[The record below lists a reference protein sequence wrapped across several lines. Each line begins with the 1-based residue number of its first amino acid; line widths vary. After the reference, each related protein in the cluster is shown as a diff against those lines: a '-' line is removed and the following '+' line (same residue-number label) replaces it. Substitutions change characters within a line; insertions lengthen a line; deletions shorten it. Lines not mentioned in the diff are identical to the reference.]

1 MHPPHFLP
9 HSIENVDSACID
21 CVYSFAKRRGPT
33 PGRQKNNQLGV
44 LDAPTTSISPPQE
57 VSPQLPQ
64 SSSLSRLSHVLGQK
78 RHLPQ
83 HFPNNGIIAN
93 TAGSTNT
100 NFNNNNSNN
109 KIDSLLVA
117 CSMGGIGGNGS
128 AAANMNINA
137 MTNGDYSKMSLE
149 ELNLLLA
156 FHEQQQQHQQQQMQ
170 QQILQQRQQQQQN
183 YQQMQQEWLLQQIL
197 KNGTAS
203 ASSVSNIL
211 RGGITNSNN
220 LGAAGVMTTNTGMME
235 GMNNSNHSTPE
246 LTFAQNMALPG
257 GMMRGGIT
265 NSNNLGGAGVMTNGA
280 AGSPELSFAQKMAL
294 PAGMGNNSN
303 NLGAA
308 GVMTNTS
315 RSEGMYNNNNNASQD
330 SSAVVAAATHLQQ
343 QKELLHQ
350 VTEDQHHEEE
360 RKVRK
365 QEHRLSGM
373 SKSFTNGYSSSNDNN
388 DYPCIRPSKTRS
400 IGSTGDISV
409 DASLTSTA
417 AIMKELPISVAR
429 HLPLLQPNST
439 DGAVLRSYYELSTND
454 VLNLPPIPTDEE
466 YLDRLST
473 TSSLSSNTSNG
484 GKLLLPTFDQSA
496 LRAARF
502 AEIAL
507 GALANEQLSLA
518 RELINACA
526 VCLRDC
532 VNSPAH
538 PSCMYDVS
546 RAYFLLGVIHSFRG
560 DMLRYFKYRRVCMN
574 FIQKLEVSACCIF
587 TREFTFLYF
596 FLTHIHIILMS
607 RTFSI

>member
-1 MHPPHFLP
+1 M
-9 HSIENVDSACID
+9 
-21 CVYSFAKRRGPT
+21 
-33 PGRQKNNQLGV
+33 
-44 LDAPTTSISPPQE
+44 
-57 VSPQLPQ
+57 SPQLPQ

-100 NFNNNNSNN
+100 NFNNNNNNSNS

-117 CSMGGIGGNGS
+117 CSVGGIGGNGS
-128 AAANMNINA
+128 AAANMNIND

-156 FHEQQQQHQQQQMQ
+156 FHEQQQHQQQQKQQQGLQQNFQLMQ
-170 QQILQQRQQQQQN
+170 QQILQQRQQQN

-211 RGGITNSNN
+211 SGGITNSNN

-246 LTFAQNMALPG
+246 LTFAQKMALPG

-280 AGSPELSFAQKMAL
+280 AGTPELSFAQKMAL
-294 PAGMGNNSN
+294 PAGMGNNSD

-315 RSEGMYNNNNNASQD
+315 WSEGMNNNNNASQ
-330 SSAVVAAATHLQQ
+330 AVVAAATHLQQ

-350 VTEDQHHEEE
+350 VTEDQHHEEV

-388 DYPCIRPSKTRS
+388 DNPCIRPSKTRS

-473 TSSLSSNTSNG
+473 SSSLSTSNG

-507 GALANEQLSLA
+507 GALANDQLSLA

>member
-1 MHPPHFLP
+1 M
-9 HSIENVDSACID
+9 
-21 CVYSFAKRRGPT
+21 
-33 PGRQKNNQLGV
+33 
-44 LDAPTTSISPPQE
+44 
-57 VSPQLPQ
+57 
-64 SSSLSRLSHVLGQK
+64 
-78 RHLPQ
+78 
-83 HFPNNGIIAN
+83 
-93 TAGSTNT
+93 
-100 NFNNNNSNN
+100 
-109 KIDSLLVA
+109 
-117 CSMGGIGGNGS
+117 
-128 AAANMNINA
+128 
-137 MTNGDYSKMSLE
+137 
-149 ELNLLLA
+149 
-156 FHEQQQQHQQQQMQ
+156 
-170 QQILQQRQQQQQN
+170 
-183 YQQMQQEWLLQQIL
+183 
-197 KNGTAS
+197 
-203 ASSVSNIL
+203 SNIL

-246 LTFAQNMALPG
+246 LTFAQKMALPG
-257 GMMRGGIT
+257 GTM
-265 NSNNLGGAGVMTNGA
+265 
-280 AGSPELSFAQKMAL
+280 
-294 PAGMGNNSN
+294 
-303 NLGAA
+303 
-308 GVMTNTS
+308 
-315 RSEGMYNNNNNASQD
+315 
-330 SSAVVAAATHLQQ
+330 
-343 QKELLHQ
+343 
-350 VTEDQHHEEE
+350 
-360 RKVRK
+360 
-365 QEHRLSGM
+365 
-373 SKSFTNGYSSSNDNN
+373 
-388 DYPCIRPSKTRS
+388 
-400 IGSTGDISV
+400 STGDISV
-409 DASLTSTA
+409 DASPTSTA

-473 TSSLSSNTSNG
+473 SSSLSSNTSNG

-507 GALANEQLSLA
+507 GALANEQISLA